1 MQLYIKN
8 ADSKYAVNNPILCGF
23 KRVSVKAGEIADITM
38 QIDGRAFTVVNDAGE
53 RILDGKHFEVY
64 AGTSQPDA
72 RSIELTGIAPIKL
85 ELNI

>member
-1 MQLYIKN
+1 
-8 ADSKYAVNNPILCGF
+8 
-23 KRVSVKAGEIADITM
+23 M